1 MDIRRFVVPAFLI
14 ALEIACSSPTQ
25 PATVPAVLTIVG
37 DQKSDT
43 VESTF
48 SDTLLITVQDSSG
61 QLAKHVAVRLNSA
74 WEFNTHVWLIP
85 TRPPLPAAGFTGI
98 IDDVTDSAGQL
109 KVRVKTN
116 VIAGPARIVVEVPS
130 LALKDTAR
138 YTVLPGAAT
147 HVFSLPADTAVQV
160 GKTLTIRARVT
171 DRFSNNRPDVLTYD
185 ASSTGV
191 TLNGPVV
198 TGAAIGR
205 IKLYARSGDLA
216 DSTLV
221 SVVPSATFAAS
232 SGFAIYLFESDL
244 TGLRSL
250 STQQGDWMVWNPN
263 GLELLIA
270 NELRHMTAI
279 ALDGSSRQIL
289 ADGPVNSIV
298 LAPQYSANGAFIY
311 YTAVPDTL
319 IGGSQ
324 IWRAN
329 ADGSAPVAL
338 PNIPFDGPLFPSP
351 SPDGKTLVF
360 FAYDIFGGPTIHWY
374 DLVAQTTLA
383 TQAAGQYP
391 RWSPD
396 GQHIAFNR
404 NDRIMLMNA
413 DGSGAHAVTSPGTW
427 QGRIGWSPDGQ
438 WLVSGQTLIQLSTG
452 LLLRLPQASGVN
464 LGELSWKP

>member
-1 MDIRRFVVPAFLI
+1 MHIRRFVAPAFLI

-43 VESTF
+43 IESTF
-48 SDTLLITVQDSSG
+48 SDTLTITVQDSSG
-61 QLAKHVAVRLNSA
+61 QLAKHVAVRLNSV
-74 WEFNTHVWLIP
+74 WEFDTHVWLIP
-85 TRPPLPAAGFTGI
+85 TRPPLPAAGFTGL

-171 DRFSNNRPDVLTYD
+171 DRFSNNRPDALTYD

-250 STQQGDWMVWNPN
+250 SAQGTEWMEWNPN

-270 NELRHMTAI
+270 NELNHMTAI
-279 ALDGSSRQIL
+279 ALDGSSRQII
-289 ADGPVNSIV
+289 ADGSVSSA
-298 LAPQYSANGAFIY
+298 LFSPQYSANGAFIY
-311 YTAVPDTL
+311 YTDVDTL
-319 IGGSQ
+319 ISGGG

-338 PNIPFDGPLFPSP
+338 PNIPFDALGYPSP

-360 FAYDIFGGPTIHWY
+360 VEFDPFAGPIIRWY
-374 DLVAQTTLA
+374 DLVAQTMLA
-383 TQAAGQYP
+383 TQAAGEYP

-396 GQHIAFNR
+396 GQHIAFDR

-413 DGSGAHAVTSPGTW
+413 DGTGAHAVTSPGTW

-438 WLVSGQTLIQLSTG
+438 WLVNGRTLIQLSTG
-452 LLLRLPQASGVN
+452 LLLPLPLAGG
-464 LGELSWKP
+464 LREPLSWKP